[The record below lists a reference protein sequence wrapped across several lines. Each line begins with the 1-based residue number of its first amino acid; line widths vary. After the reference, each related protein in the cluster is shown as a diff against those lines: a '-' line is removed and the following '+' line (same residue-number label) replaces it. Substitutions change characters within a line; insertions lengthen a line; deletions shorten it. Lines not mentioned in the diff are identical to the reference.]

1 MQFRH
6 LNIGKKLLLAF
17 SVLILLI
24 IGLGG
29 ISLHEVDRITK
40 QSLYITDSIIPGMS
54 IAADAGKSIIDFRR
68 NQLGYLVVFNLP
80 DKGQEQREYAEQI
93 QSLQQNVSHLLDGY
107 EAYIFTPEER
117 NIYQAISTQWQGY
130 LAIHQQIIDALQ
142 AGNKSKAEE
151 LLFSTGLHQF
161 STLNTS
167 LQALIEMNQQQA
179 REGHDNVLS
188 IFSLI
193 KINVILC
200 IFIAVG
206 LVVLMASVLTRQIR
220 NPLQTILE
228 QAKQIA
234 NGNLTRGALCEY
246 LDSGKAGKDEIGQL
260 AIAIREMKDNL
271 SSLVGE
277 ISSSVSQLSTAVE
290 EVSAIAEQSSH
301 GMQQQLS
308 EVSQLATAMNEMQ
321 STVQEVS
328 RNTTDAASSAHQAS
342 NASDTGSKVVQ
353 DAISSIEQ
361 VAQEI
366 EHSGQ
371 VVQQLEQDSAS
382 ISVVLDVIRN
392 IADQTN
398 LLALNA
404 AIEAARAGEQGRG
417 FAVVADE
424 VRTLAQRTQDSTAEI
439 NKIIEMLQS
448 RAAEAGQAM
457 QVSRQQMHT
466 SVEQAHNAGTTIR
479 QINQAVMQ
487 ISDMNTQIASATE
500 QQNSVTEELNRSIVT
515 IHNASDEVAQ
525 GSTQTAQACAELSQL
540 ATHLQQVT
548 NRFAM

>member
-1 MQFRH
+1 MSFRD
-6 LNIGKKLLLAF
+6 LKIGKKLLLSF
-17 SVLILLI
+17 SVLCLVI
-24 IGLGG
+24 ISIGGLSLTLFSHMNDQTLDVTDNIVPG
-29 ISLHEVDRITK
+29 IMIVSETSEAV
-40 QSLYITDSIIPGMS
+40 SS
-54 IAADAGKSIIDFRR
+54 FRR
-68 NQLGYLVVFNLP
+68 AQLGYQLVFNDPL
-80 DKGQEQREYAEQI
+80 QSQYAEQLNAT
-93 QSLQQNVSHLLDGY
+93 QAQVDTTLAQYAQYAFSAEDKRMFQNVK
-107 EAYIFTPEER
+107 
-117 NIYQAISTQWQGY
+117 TQWQRY
-130 LAIHQQIIDALQ
+130 LEINQSVLSNLNN
-142 AGNKSKAEE
+142 GNMSRAEQ
-151 LLFSTGLHQF
+151 LLFSDAMTQF
-161 STLNTS
+161 TELNK
-167 LQALIEMNQQQA
+167 
-179 REGHDNVLS
+179 S
-188 IFSLI
+188 IKALI
-193 KINVILC
+193 KINKQYAEDSRHQAVSIYSSVQLYISLSILVAIILVVIL
-200 IFIAVG
+200 AR
-206 LVVLMASVLTRQIR
+206 VLTHQIR
-220 NPLQTILE
+220 DPLLTILD

-234 NGNLTRGALCEY
+234 NGDLKRGVLCEY
-246 LDSGKAGKDEIGQL
+246 LDSGKAAKDEIGQV
-260 AIAIREMKDNL
+260 AFAIRDMKEGL
-271 SSLVGE
+271 GHLVNE

-301 GMQQQLS
+301 GMQQQQS

-328 RNTTDAASSAHQAS
+328 RNTTDAASAAHQAS
-342 NASDTGSKVVQ
+342 NASDSGSKVVQ
-353 DAISSIEQ
+353 EAISSIEL

-439 NKIIEMLQS
+439 NKIIDMLQS

-466 SVEQAHNAGTTIR
+466 SVEQARNAGATIR
-479 QINQAVMQ
+479 QINQAVVQ

-525 GSTQTAQACAELSQL
+525 GSNQTAQACAELSQL
-540 ATHLQQVT
+540 AIHLQQVT